1 MAFFETQ
8 HVAIRGMA
16 ACVPKGISENSTLDI
31 WGSQGAGS
39 FILSTGVERSLNSAT
54 LL

>member
-31 WGSQGAGS
+31 WGVVKVLAVLYCQQE
-39 FILSTGVERSLNSAT
+39 LSVEEFQT
-54 LL
+54 